1 MWVLFSLFH
10 GSIEG
15 ISTYRTVE
23 KLDRVFFPWT
33 YELNNLGINLKKV
46 KKSETKSQNLSNK
59 LYEVIINPALFTRI
73 NHRPNILSY
82 IMYEVQVIRLG

>member
-23 KLDRVFFPWT
+23 KLFPWT
-33 YELNNLGINLKKV
+33 YEQNNLGINLKKV
-46 KKSETKSQNLSNK
+46 KKSDTKSQNLSNK